1 MLWGT
6 TLCNQYNHPKQQKR
20 TLTPM
25 AKEEAEEKAKAEEEE
40 EEGRTKKRTANCT
53 KKLRTLTQDQEPP
66 GRTAGNH

>member
-1 MLWGT
+1 
-6 TLCNQYNHPKQQKR
+6 
-20 TLTPM
+20 M
-25 AKEEAEEKAKAEEEE
+25 AKEEAEEKARAEEEEEEEE